1 MKVEGFKDLVRNW
14 WGGECS
20 GSFSHILAVKLKA
33 LKQDLKYG
41 IGRASIMFPK
51 NTRGFDAIR
60 WWDAKERKCLLPW
73 RNVRLEGG
81 WWMILKKW
89 ADLVEI
95 SMRQKSKELWLKEGD
110 KNTSFFPQNGQYLK
124 KDEFFRR
131 VNVERC
137 TVFRGG

>member
-1 MKVEGFKDLVRNW
+1 M
-14 WGGECS
+14 
-20 GSFSHILAVKLKA
+20 
-33 LKQDLKYG
+33 
-41 IGRASIMFPK
+41 
-51 NTRGFDAIR
+51 
-60 WWDAKERKCLLPW
+60 
-73 RNVRLEGG
+73 RLEGG

-95 SMRQKSKELWLKEGD
+95 SMRQKSKELWLKERD